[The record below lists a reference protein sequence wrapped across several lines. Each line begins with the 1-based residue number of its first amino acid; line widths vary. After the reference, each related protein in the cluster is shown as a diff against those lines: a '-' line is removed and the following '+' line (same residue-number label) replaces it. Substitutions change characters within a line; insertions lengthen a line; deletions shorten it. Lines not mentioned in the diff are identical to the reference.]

1 MDGRVLLLQSRPG
14 FAQGQM
20 MRLAAPRNP
29 LDPYDH
35 LVQRPS
41 FPEGAIRQ
49 PAPTDPQR
57 IQGLQDSKL
66 LLQTKT
72 CMVIKFK
79 KPPDNFKDCSDFVVT
94 IFCKVK
100 HFFLFF

>member
-49 PAPTDPQR
+49 PVPTDPQR
-57 IQGLQDSKL
+57 IQGLFNIWSSPVGKKNLYSVKDVIIAL
-66 LLQTKT
+66 LDP
-72 CMVIKFK
+72 FK
-79 KPPDNFKDCSDFVVT
+79 SE
-94 IFCKVK
+94 
-100 HFFLFF
+100 